1 MTLVQSLAAF
11 LAAAAI
17 ITVTPGLDTA
27 LVLRTAAV
35 GGARRGAAAA
45 LGIGLGCLAWGASVA
60 LGLGALIAASHAAYT
75 LLKLAGAAYLAWLGF
90 NLLIRPR
97 RAIDAPVYVA
107 ASGHEGL
114 WAALRRGLATNL
126 LNPKVGVFYVSFLP
140 VFVPAH
146 YAVAPFIV
154 LLAAIHSLMGVAWLS
169 FLATATAP
177 LGKVLSRPKV
187 VTALDRTT
195 GCVFLGF
202 SAGLALSESA

>member
-1 MTLVQSLAAF
+1 M
-11 LAAAAI
+11 
-17 ITVTPGLDTA
+17 
-27 LVLRTAAV
+27 
-35 GGARRGAAAA
+35 
-45 LGIGLGCLAWGASVA
+45 A

-75 LLKLAGAAYLAWLGF
+75 LLKLAGAAYLAWLGL
-90 NLLIRPR
+90 NLLLKPR
-97 RAIDAPVYVA
+97 RAMASPVGPPAGGQGSLVA
-107 ASGHEGL
+107 ALS
-114 WAALRRGLATNL
+114 RGLATNL
-126 LNPKVGVFYVSFLP
+126 LNPKAGVFYVSFLP

-154 LLAAIHSLMGVAWLS
+154 LLAAIHALMGVAWLS

-202 SAGLALSESA
+202 SAGLALSEKTA